1 VLGPV
6 RYRYADQFS
15 STPYVELAKDGRHM
29 RTGSLH
35 ADLQRVS
42 DFRVCPPFAELFE
55 NVDLTIRQ
63 ETRGVGVAALDPPP
77 IRGYKDP
84 DTLSREVYRSQ
95 QIRSR
100 GVPRETACAGRK
112 ESHPVRMGRTVRK
125 DQQPGSRLDGPQMAY
140 SRRALTEDR
149 HSGSLADD

>member
-1 VLGPV
+1 
-6 RYRYADQFS
+6 
-15 STPYVELAKDGRHM
+15 M

-55 NVDLTIRQ
+55 DVDLTIGE
-63 ETRGVGVAALDPPP
+63 ETRGVWVAALDPTP
-77 IRGYKDP
+77 IRGHKDP

-100 GVPRETACAGRK
+100 GVPRETACARRK
-112 ESHPVRMGRTVRK
+112 ESHPVRVGRTVRE
-125 DQQPGSRLDGPQMAY
+125 DQQAGSRLNGPQLAY
-140 SRRALTEDR
+140 SRRRLT
-149 HSGSLADD
+149 